1 MRIFLVLLLMVG
13 LVIPVYA
20 TEITAPPVSGE
31 AQALMPEGMP
41 SFGEGLWYIVKTA
54 VKALRPDLANSS
66 RLCLSVIG
74 ITMLVSIL
82 NSISDKTGDLVNLA
96 GILAIGTLLLS
107 SANTLIRSAAETV
120 EEISSYGKLLLP
132 VMTAAVAAQGGS
144 VSSAALYT
152 GTAFFDA
159 VLCTMISALLIP
171 MVYVF
176 LALVIGHCAIGEGF
190 LKQLRDFLMW
200 LVSWSMKTVLYIFT
214 GYMSISS
221 VITGGTDKAALK
233 AAKLTI
239 SGVVPVVGGI
249 MSDAS
254 ETILVGAGIV
264 KNAVG
269 VYGLMAVIAILVLP
283 FLRVGILYLLLKAT
297 AAICGIFS
305 AGKINELIQGFSDAM
320 GFLMGMTGTVS
331 LLLLISIVCFLKG
344 MSG

>member
-1 MRIFLVLLLMVG
+1 MRVFLVLLLLVG
-13 LVIPVYA
+13 LAMPVYA
-20 TEITAPPVSGE
+20 AEITAPPVTGE
-31 AQALMPEGMP
+31 AQDLMPQGMP
-41 SFGEGLWYIVKTA
+41 GFGEGLWDIVKTA
-54 VKALRPDLANSS
+54 VKSLRPDLADSC
-66 RLCLSVIG
+66 RLCVSVVG
-74 ITMLVSIL
+74 ITMLISIL
-82 NSISDKTGDLVNLA
+82 NSFSEKTADAVNLA

-107 SANTLIRSAAETV
+107 SAHTLISAAAETV
-120 EEISSYGKLLLP
+120 EQISSYGKLLLP
-132 VMTAAVAAQGGS
+132 VMTAAVAAQGGT

-159 VLCTMISALLIP
+159 LLGTMISAILVP

-176 LALVIGHCAIGEGF
+176 LSLVIGNCAIGEGF
-190 LKQLRDFLMW
+190 LKQLRDFLKW
-200 LVSWSMKTVLYIFT
+200 LISWSMKTVLYVFT

-221 VITGGTDKAALK
+221 VITGGTDKTALK

-254 ETILVGAGIV
+254 ETILVGAGVV
-264 KNAVG
+264 KNATG
-269 VYGLMAVIAILVLP
+269 VYGILAVIAILVLP
-283 FLRVGILYLLLKAT
+283 FLRVGILYLLLKVT
-297 AAICGIFS
+297 AAICGVFS
-305 AGKINELIQGFSDAM
+305 SGKINDLIQGFSEAM

>member
-1 MRIFLVLLLMVG
+1 MKVFLVFLLLLG
-13 LVIPVYA
+13 LTLPVYA
-20 TEITAPPVSGE
+20 AEITAPPVTGE
-31 AQALMPEGMP
+31 AQELMPQGMP

-54 VKALRPDLANSS
+54 VTALRPDLAASS

-74 ITMLVSIL
+74 VTMLVSIL
-82 NSISDKTGDLVNLA
+82 NSFSEKTAELVNLA
-96 GILAIGTLLLS
+96 GVLVIGAFLLS
-107 SANTLIRSAAETV
+107 SAHTMISSAAETV
-120 EEISSYGKLLLP
+120 EEISNYGKLLLP

-159 VLCTMISALLIP
+159 LLGTLISAVLVP
-171 MVYVF
+171 MVYVY
-176 LALVIGHCAIGEGF
+176 LALVIGHCAIGENI
-190 LKQLRDFLMW
+190 LKQLRDFLKW

-221 VITGGTDKAALK
+221 VITGGTDKTALK

-254 ETILVGAGIV
+254 ETILVGAGVV
-264 KNAVG
+264 KNAAG
-269 VYGLMAVIAILVLP
+269 VYGVLAVIAILVLP

-297 AAICGIFS
+297 AAVCGIFS
-305 AGKINELIQGFSDAM
+305 SGKINELIQGFSEAM